1 MSRPPFRPSSPVTM
15 TSDKQTTNGP
25 VAKPFTPSLSAA
37 FNRSTKSPLTPKLAN
52 PGGYRTSRR
61 LTPSEH
67 PASTSKPDSESVY
80 LSANVTPRSGTRTSR
95 RDGPTSTPNT
105 PSTGHYSPSYIS
117 TSGSTVGKR
126 TDRSPVRTG
135 GKPEPPRTTR
145 AKTLTTEPQRSR
157 PSSVCGAPSNT
168 PRFFHASDARSNPDV
183 DNRPKAVAKPSH
195 PTFVYANGEQ
205 EGPSEELNTA
215 PVYKRRSTGITRS
228 VVGSKPPSAS
238 PRLASPRLNASSPRL
253 SDGVGSQAGSQVGS
267 QLSPQPG
274 PQFGSQA
281 GARFDF
287 APQIV
292 SHMPSPPMSH
302 FSPKPTTPAPRHMKS
317 SSVDSG
323 HGATSP
329 REPLRPSPIIISPS
343 DIKIDASAVASEP
356 IPGLRPRVFSH
367 GSAASVETHDSSLQ
381 SPAKSE
387 SGQAKDDVAISARTE
402 RKILDLEISN
412 SSLLAINRTL
422 EREMRKQN
430 AELRRYRRLSRA
442 GRLSVAPSSRSVSGA
457 SLGIM
462 AEADES
468 DEHEHSSVHSPEELS
483 ELSDEDSVMDEGV
496 LSPDSLAEHDA
507 RHRAQDEKKFFI
519 DLAKHQELLADSQK
533 MNQSLK
539 RCLGWTEE
547 LIKEAK
553 KALEYSVHVNDIQ
566 LGGRVLAPEE
576 IADLRESGRGLLRAS
591 DSQDLSYLPELPD
604 SEPDSEADEAMEA
617 ATETA

>member
-1 MSRPPFRPSSPVTM
+1 MA
-15 TSDKQTTNGP
+15 SDKQTTNGP
-25 VAKPFTPSLSAA
+25 VAKPFVPSLSAA

-52 PGGYRTSRR
+52 PGGYRTARR

-95 RDGPTSTPNT
+95 RDGPISTPNT
-105 PSTGHYSPSYIS
+105 PSNGHYSPSYIS
-117 TSGSTVGKR
+117 ASGSTVGKR

-135 GKPEPPRTTR
+135 GKPDPPRTTR
-145 AKTLTTEPQRSR
+145 AKTLTAEPQRSR
-157 PSSVCGAPSNT
+157 PNSVCGAPSNS

-183 DNRPKAVAKPSH
+183 DSRPKPAAKPSH

-215 PVYKRRSTGITRS
+215 PV
-228 VVGSKPPSAS
+228 
-238 PRLASPRLNASSPRL
+238 
-253 SDGVGSQAGSQVGS
+253 
-267 QLSPQPG
+267 
-274 PQFGSQA
+274 
-281 GARFDF
+281 
-287 APQIV
+287 
-292 SHMPSPPMSH
+292 
-302 FSPKPTTPAPRHMKS
+302 
-317 SSVDSG
+317 VDSG

-356 IPGLRPRVFSH
+356 LPGLRPRIFSN

-468 DEHEHSSVHSPEELS
+468 DEHEHSSVQSPEELS

-519 DLAKHQELLADSQK
+519 DLAKHQELLGDSQK

-591 DSQDLSYLPELPD
+591 DPQDLSYLPELPD
-604 SEPDSEADEAMEA
+604 SEPDSEADEATEA
-617 ATETA
+617 TTETT